1 MHSATAKSG
10 RERALRGGEMIA
22 RNQTFSDVT
31 VYLDGSSFYDC
42 TFERCTVVFSGVLP
56 AVLNNPR
63 FVDCRWEAAGP
74 ADLTI
79 KFLASLY
86 KAGTKDLI
94 EATFET
100 IRGKSP
106 VQPPAGEGRR

>member
-1 MHSATAKSG
+1 
-10 RERALRGGEMIA
+10 MIA

-31 VYLDGSSFYDC
+31 VHLDGSSFYDC

-63 FVDCRWEAAGP
+63 FVDCRWQAAGP
-74 ADLTI
+74 AETTIMFLT
-79 KFLASLY
+79 ALY
-86 KAGTKDLI
+86 KAGAKDLI
-94 EATFET
+94 ETTFET

-106 VQPPAGEGRR
+106 NQPVASEGRR

>member
-1 MHSATAKSG
+1 
-10 RERALRGGEMIA
+10 MIA

-63 FVDCRWEAAGP
+63 FVDCRWAAAGP
-74 ADLTI
+74 AETTIGFLT
-79 KFLASLY
+79 ALY
-86 KAGTKDLI
+86 KAGAKDLI
-94 EATFET
+94 EATFDT
-100 IRGKSP
+100 IRGKSRGTP
-106 VQPPAGEGRR
+106 LSGPAAGQA